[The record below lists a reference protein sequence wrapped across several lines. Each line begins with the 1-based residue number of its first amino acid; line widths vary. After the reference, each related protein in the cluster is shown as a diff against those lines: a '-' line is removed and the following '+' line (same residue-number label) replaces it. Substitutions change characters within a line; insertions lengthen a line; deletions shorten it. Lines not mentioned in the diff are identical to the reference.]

1 MWEYLIIRLV
11 DAFYSLA
18 RMLGAWFSLHGVNVL
33 VILFSAWII
42 RRFGAKLISQVLR
55 HTIRADLYPTK
66 ADREKRLRTLNSLVG
81 AFARVGVYI
90 FAAILLVGEINP
102 AYTTA
107 LFTSAGFI
115 GIALGFGAQS
125 LVKDFVSGIFIIVE
139 NQYRVGDI
147 VELND
152 VGGIVEDITIRTTV
166 LRDLDGNLHH
176 VPNGTIQV
184 TTNKTI
190 GFSRINEDIVVA
202 HDTDVDRLEQVVNR
216 VGQELAGMPEYKHKI
231 QQAPHLAS
239 IKGLSP
245 AGIVVKILGKTSAA
259 EQWKVR
265 SQLYRLLTKAFAKH
279 DIHVSTIAP
288 PPPPPKKKK

>member
-1 MWEYLIIRLV
+1 MWEYFIIRLV
-11 DAFYSLA
+11 DAFYGLA
-18 RMLGAWFSLHGVNVL
+18 RLIGDWFSVHGVNVL
-33 VILFSAWII
+33 VILLSAWII

-81 AFARVGVYI
+81 AFTRVGVYI

-190 GFSRINEDIVVA
+190 GFSRINEDIVLA

-216 VGQELAGMPEYKHKI
+216 VGQDLAAMPEYKHKI

-245 AGIVVKILGKTSAA
+245 AGIIVKILGKTSAA

-265 SQLYRLLTKAFAKH
+265 SQMYRLLTKAFAKNG
-279 DIHVSTIAP
+279 IQISTIAP